1 MRSSIS
7 QFVYVLS
14 FLNFKTILSSSLNHA
29 ISDRKLSH
37 LSRRDPQFGFGAF
50 RKGQKNGKKATPA
63 KANQATPPASNGNAQ
78 NNDAQT
84 SLTLDPKEIQTGSAQ
99 DGNPTGG
106 QVASLTSTNN
116 FINFC
121 ISPLALGAPLM
132 NGTQTKATQSCNPI
146 PMGMMASQNNM
157 PSGKFTNPV
166 NLSTI
171 KANKTFDI
179 TMKIKNLNTGNF
191 VNAAT
196 NYFSAPAQ
204 IDPKNGNVIGHS
216 HFVIE
221 AIDSLTSTTVTNPLQ
236 FAFFKGQAAV
246 NGVLTVNVPG
256 GLPAGTYRLGSIN
269 SAANHQPVLATI
281 AQHGMFDDSKSYLAL
296 QYFVKFN
303 ADNSSF
309 FLCSCVFHGKVI

>member
-1 MRSSIS
+1 MRSSTS
-7 QFVYVLS
+7 QFVYLIS
-14 FLNFKTILSSSLNHA
+14 FLTFKIILSSSFNHA
-29 ISDRKLSH
+29 INDRSESH
-37 LSRRDPQFGFGAF
+37 LSVRDPQFGGF
-50 RKGQKNGKKATPA
+50 RKGSKKNNGNKATPTKNA
-63 KANQATPPASNGNAQ
+63 PPAK
-78 NNDAQT
+78 NNDAQI

-146 PMGMMASQNNM
+146 PMGMMVSQNNM

-179 TMKIKNLNTGNF
+179 TMKIKNLNAGNF

-236 FAFFKGQAAV
+236 FAFFKGVDGAAV
-246 NGVLTVNVPG
+246 GGVLTVNVPG

-269 SAANHQPVLATI
+269 SAANHQPVLSTI
-281 AQHGMFDDSKSYLAL
+281 AQHGMFDDVV
-296 QYFVKFN
+296 YFTAK
-303 ADNSSF
+303 
-309 FLCSCVFHGKVI
+309 